1 MSEKNLCPAYGSS
14 EIGKGKQI
22 AHGRM
27 IPVNKI
33 FTAGSNVLADICTS
47 CGNIL
52 SLKVEEPE
60 RFKL

>member
-1 MSEKNLCPAYGSS
+1 
-14 EIGKGKQI
+14 
-22 AHGRM
+22 M

-52 SLKVEEPE
+52 SLKVEEPG

>member
-1 MSEKNLCPAYGSS
+1 
-14 EIGKGKQI
+14 
-22 AHGRM
+22 M

-33 FTAGSNVLADICTS
+33 FTAGLNVLACTS

-52 SLKVEEPE
+52 SLKVEEPG